1 VNNKNNATGQI
12 PYRKTDSGL
21 DAKFLFYFIL
31 VLAYVL
37 FFFCGKVV
45 SEMASR
51 DVVKMLV
58 SEFAKVA
65 SFYVSNKLF

>member
-1 VNNKNNATGQI
+1 MNNKNNAAGQI

-31 VLAYVL
+31 VLAYFL
-37 FFFCGKVV
+37 FFCGKVV